1 MIGKETNLCNLL
13 VIARW
18 AETECELL
26 EERVNRILREMVSR
40 EKCFL
45 ETEKAIA
52 GFKDSRHTSFTTLEA
67 PTYRK
72 QGDDSV
78 GRVLTTQ
85 STRPQVWIPKPV
97 QRVSTD
103 L

>member
-45 ETEKAIA
+45 ETEKAIE
-52 GFKDSRHTSFTTLEA
+52 GFKDSRHTSPHWKLPHIESKVMSQSVECL
-67 PTYRK
+67 PHK
-72 QGDDSV
+72 HENLGLDSQNLCK
-78 GRVLTTQ
+78 G
-85 STRPQVWIPKPV
+85 
-97 QRVSTD
+97 
-103 L
+103 